1 MDLNAS
7 DHNPPEVDRSRRRLV
22 WAALLVAVLVPI
34 LIIEGP
40 GARLLREFGLTDR
53 DEAFTE
59 LYFPDLSQL
68 PDQLSPGAPLEFD
81 FSIRNNEGTATNY
94 KWEARLGAVGSSFV
108 DSSGT
113 LLDSG
118 ELRLD
123 DGAIGGVHVE
133 NVTPV
138 TVGCAVVGVVLVGR
152 DEAIRFP
159 VEIVSAGR
167 DTTADR
173 TNQRSPGDGCSGV

>member
-1 MDLNAS
+1 MDPNAT
-7 DHNPPEVDRSRRRLV
+7 DHHPPGVDRSRRRLV
-22 WAALLVAVLVPI
+22 WAALLLAALVPVV
-34 LIIEGP
+34 IIEGP
-40 GARLLREFGLTDR
+40 GAALLREFGLTDR

-68 PDQLSPGAPLEFD
+68 PDRLSPGAPLVFD
-81 FSIRNNEGTATNY
+81 FSIRNNEGTATDY
-94 KWEARLGAVGSSFV
+94 TWEARLRAVGSGFD

-123 DGAIGGVHVE
+123 DGAIGGVRVE
-133 NVTPV
+133 RVTPV
-138 TVGCAVVGVVLVGR
+138 TVGPAVVAVVLVGR

-159 VEIVSAGR
+159 VEIIAAGR
-167 DTTADR
+167 DTTAD
-173 TNQRSPGDGCSGV
+173 